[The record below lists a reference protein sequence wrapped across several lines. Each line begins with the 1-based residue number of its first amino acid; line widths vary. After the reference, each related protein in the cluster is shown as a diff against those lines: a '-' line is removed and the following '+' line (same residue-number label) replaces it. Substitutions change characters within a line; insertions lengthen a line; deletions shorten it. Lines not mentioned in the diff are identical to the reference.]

1 MLISIMYLQTYT
13 YYALKFAFLVF
24 LNYNF
29 NFTLQILAEQQKLS
43 IDKFFVNRPWLAM
56 L

>member
-1 MLISIMYLQTYT
+1 MSITYLQTYT
-13 YYALKFAFLVF
+13 YCAFLVF

-29 NFTLQILAEQQKLS
+29 NFTLQILAKQQKLS
-43 IDKFFVNRPWLAM
+43 IDKFFANRPWLAM